1 MAIVIDIDYCMNM
14 ALSIFIV
21 ALVWLAF
28 SMALALVIGHFIMAG
43 LIVALVMISL
53 GWAIRTKR
61 IQFI

>member
-1 MAIVIDIDYCMNM
+1 MNM